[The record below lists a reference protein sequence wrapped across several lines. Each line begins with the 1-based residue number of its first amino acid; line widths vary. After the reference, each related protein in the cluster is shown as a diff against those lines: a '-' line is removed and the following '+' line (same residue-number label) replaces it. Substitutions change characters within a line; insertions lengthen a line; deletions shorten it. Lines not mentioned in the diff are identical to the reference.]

1 MAGGEFHLVEVLEVH
16 DLFLEYFGFVGGV
29 LAEDDVGDERVLLEV
44 DAGLVFEVVGGV
56 EGLGGFWGGGFV
68 EGVEFSLAGVMMGL
82 LLSACVAS
90 NFIEHL
96 DVLSPNFRL
105 VLLQRHPSFTDPVTC
120 CIQHEQILLIIHQ

>member
-29 LAEDDVGDERVLLEV
+29 LAEDDVGDEGVLLEV
-44 DAGLVFEVVGGV
+44 DAGFVFEVVGGV
-56 EGLGGFWGGGFV
+56 EGLGFWGGRFV

-82 LLSACVAS
+82 LLSPCVAS

-96 DVLSPNFRL
+96 DVLPPDFRL
-105 VLLQRHPSFTDPVTC
+105 VLLQRHPSFTDPVIC
-120 CIQHEQILLIIHQ
+120 RVQHEQVLLIVHQ